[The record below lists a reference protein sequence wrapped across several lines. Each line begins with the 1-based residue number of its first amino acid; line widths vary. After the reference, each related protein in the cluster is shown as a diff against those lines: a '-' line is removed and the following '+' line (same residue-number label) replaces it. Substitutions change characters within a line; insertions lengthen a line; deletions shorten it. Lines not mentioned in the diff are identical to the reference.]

1 MGERRNRGESLVKV
15 RIYVE
20 GGPKGADADGVRAFR
35 NAFKQHF
42 QQLHPKLKSLDVISY
57 GSTDQTVKSYAEGIH
72 QFSES
77 CSVALLVDADAPV
90 TAGTPAMHLQA
101 KLDSAKVPQNA
112 RANIFLMVQCM
123 ESWLVTD
130 AAALQNCFGNK
141 LRANALPSHIDIEAV
156 SKKDVLAALD
166 AAIKPTPAGR
176 YQKVK
181 HATRILAMLNPKS
194 VGDRSHH
201 ARSLH
206 AFLRSSVAAK

>member
-1 MGERRNRGESLVKV
+1 MKV

-42 QQLHPKLKSLDVISY
+42 QQLDPELKSLDVISY
-57 GSTDQTVKSYAEGIH
+57 GSTDQTVKGYAEGVR

-90 TAGTPAMHLQA
+90 TAGTPAMHLQT

-130 AAALQNCFGNK
+130 VAAIQNCFGNK
-141 LRANALPSHIDIEAV
+141 LRANALPSHSDIEAV

-166 AAIKPTPAGR
+166 AAIKPTPTGR

-181 HATRILAMLNPKS
+181 HGARILEKLNPKRVS
-194 VGDRSHH
+194 DRSSH
-201 ARSLH
+201 AKSLYEY
-206 AFLRSSVAAK
+206 LLSSVKA

>member
-1 MGERRNRGESLVKV
+1 MKV

-42 QQLHPKLKSLDVISY
+42 QQLDPKLKSLDVISY
-57 GSTDQTVKSYAEGIH
+57 GSTDQTMKSYAEGVR

-90 TAGTPAMHLQA
+90 TSRTPAMHLQA

-112 RANIFLMVQCM
+112 RLNIFLMVQCM
-123 ESWLVTD
+123 EAWLVTD

-141 LRANALPSHIDIEAV
+141 LRANALPSNSDIEAV

-166 AAIKPTPAGR
+166 AVVKPTPTGR
-176 YQKVK
+176 YRKVE
-181 HATRILAMLNPKS
+181 HGARILAKLNPKS
-194 VGDRSHH
+194 VGDRSRH
-201 ARSLH
+201 AKSLH
-206 AFLRSSVAAK
+206 EFLRSSLQS